1 MTTPEF
7 YNLDRSITYP
17 SHDIPVLRWWEN
29 VYDHVF
35 VALHPFFRVPGYSPR
50 SAAFSPEHIDRISS
64 AEFMKLVLES
74 RDRPNSAPDDFD
86 ATIKKLG
93 QPVSW
98 EHVNAIVG
106 GRPFPEFSLAAWM
119 ATVEFR
125 RDDSDENLIRQILEF
140 ADQTDLYLPEEDQFP
155 AICETALGE
164 MCKSLGISNLIVD
177 DEFDERPTSVAA
189 EVLLS
194 TELSIRDKFRGKLS
208 KMYDE
213 EKSVL
218 IITDFDAISS
228 LIAIKDRHLE
238 AARLPSRF
246 EGFFATSD
254 MFCDWI
260 NPRSFFK
267 RKRLQP
273 PN

>member
-1 MTTPEF
+1 
-7 YNLDRSITYP
+7 
-17 SHDIPVLRWWEN
+17 
-29 VYDHVF
+29 
-35 VALHPFFRVPGYSPR
+35 
-50 SAAFSPEHIDRISS
+50 
-64 AEFMKLVLES
+64 
-74 RDRPNSAPDDFD
+74 
-86 ATIKKLG
+86 
-93 QPVSW
+93 
-98 EHVNAIVG
+98 
-106 GRPFPEFSLAAWM
+106 M

-125 RDDSDENLIRQILEF
+125 RDDSDEELIRRILEF

-155 AICETALGE
+155 AICEPALGE
-164 MCKSLGISNLIVD
+164 MFKELEISNLIVD
-177 DEFDERPTSVAA
+177 DEFDQCPTSVAA

-194 TELSIRDKFRGKLS
+194 AELSIRDKFKGKLS
-208 KMYDE
+208 KIYNE

-218 IITDFDAISS
+218 VITDFDDISS

-260 NPRSFFK
+260 NSRSLFK